1 MVDIPNLPGVPAL
14 PSYSPNTVQLL
25 FADAIA
31 VLNLLTGP
39 QWGIFLDGAQ
49 AFPYNSVLDFD
60 FKQDFPTSDYPVEEG
75 SFYSYDKVQL
85 PFDVKV
91 RVASGSSEGERQA
104 LLVALQSASS
114 DLNLYD
120 VITPE
125 LTYPSCNITHV
136 DYKRTNVNGVGL
148 IVADIWLIEIRQTA
162 TSTFS
167 NTQSPTVAGQQSGGN
182 VAPADAPTD
191 FQNRFNAAGGAT

>member
-14 PSYSPNTVQLL
+14 PSYSPNTIGLL
-25 FADAIA
+25 VADAIA
-31 VLNLLTGP
+31 VLNFLTGP
-39 QWGIFLDGAQ
+39 QWGIFLDGEQ
-49 AFPYNSVLDFD
+49 AFAYNSVLDFD
-60 FKQDFPTSDYPVEEG
+60 FKQDNPTSDYPVEDG

-91 RVASGSSEGERQA
+91 RITSGSAESDRQA
-104 LLVALQSASS
+104 LLAALRTAAS

-120 VITPE
+120 VVTPE

-136 DYKRTNVNGVGL
+136 DYKRTNVNGIGL
-148 IVADIWLIEIRQTA
+148 IVADIWFVEIRQSA

-167 NTQSPTVAGQQSGGN
+167 NTQSPTVAGQQSSGN
-182 VAPADAPTD
+182 VAPVDASSDLSTT
-191 FQNRFNAAGGAT
+191 FNAAGGSN